1 MYKITLL
8 ITFMISSL
16 FSFSQQKPDRPKV
29 GLVLS
34 GGGAKGFAHVGAIKA
49 LEGAGVKIDF
59 ITGTSM
65 GAVIGGL
72 YASGYTGQ
80 QLDSIFEI
88 LDSNAIVNDYP
99 VTSSRVSYDKHDE
112 DKYALTLPVKDFN
125 LTFPE
130 AYSKGLYNYSFL
142 MEMTMHVRHIRD
154 FSKLPIPFACV
165 AHDIQT
171 GEEVVLK
178 KGNLA
183 KAMVASSAFPSLYYP
198 VTIGDKRL
206 VDGGVINNFPV
217 EELRKMG
224 ADIIIGVNVQA
235 DLTNKS
241 DSESNSTAIVMKIAN
256 FDMMKKMHEKEKL
269 VDILIE
275 PDISEFTFFSF
286 KEGRKLI
293 EVGEAGVKE
302 KWDEFKA
309 KIPHLDASYRPEKTV
324 KAVDSLYINEI
335 KVNELNYYNR
345 DYVVGKLF
353 FKPYSKIA
361 TKKLFEGIVN
371 LNSTKNFEQIDY
383 RLDKQDNL
391 IINLTE
397 DKNNTYL
404 RMGLHY
410 DPVFQTGVLLNVTS
424 KHLLLT
430 NDVLSMDFVLG
441 DTYRWLIDYY
451 IDNGYNWSFGSRL
464 RYTQFNYN
472 LNNNLRLS
480 NIIGSVGVNKENI
493 DFDDISGEIYA
504 QKVLFKKVYSSLG
517 FEGKYLRLQSNTLND
532 GKGVYEN
539 DLMLNIFG
547 RMTLGG
553 LDKRY
558 FPKKGV
564 YFKGQ
569 YQAYLFS
576 YRYLQ
581 SFEPFY
587 MGKADF
593 GGVIPLSSSVSCLL
607 QSEGGFTIQNYKSP
621 YLNFILGGYGYKEFN
636 NFRHFYGYDFFTLSG
651 DSYVKATLTLD
662 YNFKKRHHF
671 NFAANFANL
680 GQDIFDNGEWAT
692 LPDYTGYAIGYGLE
706 TFFGPIEL
714 KKAWSPES
722 KSQYWLINIGAS
734 F

>member
-309 KIPHLDASYRPEKTV
+309 KIPYLDASYRPEKTV
-324 KAVDSLYINEI
+324 KAIDSIYINEI

-553 LDKRY
+553 VDKRY
-558 FPKKGV
+558 FPKRGV

-607 QSEGGFTIQNYKSP
+607 QSEGGFTIQNYRSP

-680 GQDIFDNGEWAT
+680 GEDIFDNGEWAT